1 MKGCELPVEPAPTR
15 KTAWRKGLRNLGRHR
30 TALVGVGILMAV
42 ILMALAAPWLAPHD
56 PRQQDLSLRLH
67 PPGWAEGGDPSYPLG
82 TDQMGRD
89 ILSRIIYG
97 ARVSLA
103 VGFIAVAI
111 SGTLGVSLGLL
122 SGYFGGRLDDVIMR
136 VADIQLAFPFI
147 LLALAVMTVLGSG
160 LRNIIIVLGITGWVQ
175 YGRIIRSEV
184 LRLRSTEFIEAA
196 HSIGNSDLAVI
207 WRHVLPNVISSAIVI
222 ASLQVARVVV
232 SESALTFLGLGIEP
246 TIPSWGGMLSDG
258 RDYINTQWWVSTFP
272 GLALMLTVLGWNLV
286 GDWLRD
292 SLDPRAR

>member
-1 MKGCELPVEPAPTR
+1 MEPAPTR

-122 SGYFGGRLDDVIMR
+122 SGYFGGRLDDIIMR

-207 WRHVLPNVISSAIVI
+207 WRHLLPNVISSAIVI

>member
-1 MKGCELPVEPAPTR
+1 
-15 KTAWRKGLRNLGRHR
+15 
-30 TALVGVGILMAV
+30 
-42 ILMALAAPWLAPHD
+42 MALAAPWLAPHD

-122 SGYFGGRLDDVIMR
+122 SGYFGGRLDDIIMR

-207 WRHVLPNVISSAIVI
+207 WRHLLPNVISSAIVI

>member
-1 MKGCELPVEPAPTR
+1 VEPAPTR

-122 SGYFGGRLDDVIMR
+122 SGYFGGRLDDIIMR

-207 WRHVLPNVISSAIVI
+207 WRHLLPNVISSAIVI